1 MRPNNP
7 RFPHT
12 CVIWRQKVEN
22 PLDDEDLDY
31 DPLADDEEVIP
42 SFDSSDETHE
52 EQQQSDK
59 VIVYKGKCRAY
70 DKNTTSDRGEI
81 ITSYRGLAL
90 PLTREDWQNLG
101 IVPMEGDEIEVDRG
115 GYKEYGRVVDKN
127 PGNFGGT
134 HLIWRY
140 GRN

>member
-7 RFPHT
+7 RYPHT

-59 VIVYKGKCRAY
+59 VIIYKGKCRAY

>member
-31 DPLADDEEVIP
+31 DPLADEEVIP
-42 SFDSSDETHE
+42 SFDSSGETHE

-115 GYKEYGRVVDKN
+115 GDKEYGRVVDKN

>member
-1 MRPNNP
+1 MIPNNP

-12 CVIWRQKVEN
+12 CVIWRQIVEN
-22 PLDDEDLDY
+22 PLVDEDIAF
-31 DPLADDEEVIP
+31 DPLADEDVVEPSQEETDEP
-42 SFDSSDETHE
+42 KE
-52 EQQQSDK
+52 EDLVKK
-59 VIVYKGKCRAY
+59 VIVYQGTCRAY

-90 PLTREDWQNLG
+90 PITREGWQELG
-101 IVPMEGDEIEVDRG
+101 VVPMEGDELEVDRG

-127 PGNFGGT
+127 PANFGGT
-134 HLIWRY
+134 HLVWRY